1 MSTRQSQPYRK
12 GPRQPGMALNAM
24 LKGRTSSGF
33 NPKDIERN
41 VAKMKQ
47 AGKQPSRP
55 ERPARPERPGRPAR

>member
-1 MSTRQSQPYRK
+1 MGREAQPYRK

-41 VAKMKQ
+41 VQRLQRSGAQ
-47 AGKQPSRP
+47 QR
-55 ERPARPERPGRPAR
+55 ARPPRPDRPVRPTRPPR